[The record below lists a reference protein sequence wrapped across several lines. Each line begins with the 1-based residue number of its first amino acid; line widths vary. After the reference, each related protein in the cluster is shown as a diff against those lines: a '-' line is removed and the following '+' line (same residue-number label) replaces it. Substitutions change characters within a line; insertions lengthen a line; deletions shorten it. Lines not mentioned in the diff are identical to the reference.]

1 MKKLIALLLAALMLL
16 SAATVLAEALPF
28 FGELTTEDLEYDPNP
43 EYEKYTLIEYYIE
56 GADATVI
63 ATVSGKIDNSEFCLE
78 FSFYGD
84 DQKVIC
90 NREGEVSFDKTGFMA
105 GDTPAMMAYAMEN
118 GIWFAIPSEDDVLV
132 FGDMTSEDAEYDPD
146 PEYDKYSVFEYYI
159 EGADATVVVTISAKA
174 DESEFNLEFSFY
186 GDDQKVV
193 CNREGEVSF
202 DKTGFMA
209 GDTPAMMAFLL
220 ENAVWA
226 ERNKANAA
234 LCVCAGIAPRRS
246 RQACR
251 VSAKEA
257 ELSGKALIQPFSQR
271 FFSRGGKQHG
281 RIASTASAA

>member
-1 MKKLIALLLAALMLL
+1 MKMKKGVMTMKKLIALLLAALMLL
-16 SAATVLAEALPF
+16 TAATAFAEALPF
-28 FGELTTEDLEYDPNP
+28 FGELTAEDAEYDPNP
-43 EYEKYTLIEYYIE
+43 DYDKYTVIEYYIE

-159 EGADATVVVTISAKA
+159 EGADATVVVTVSAKA

-193 CNREGEVSF
+193 CNRDGEVSF

-226 ERNKANAA
+226 EIVK
-234 LCVCAGIAPRRS
+234 
-246 RQACR
+246 
-251 VSAKEA
+251 
-257 ELSGKALIQPFSQR
+257 
-271 FFSRGGKQHG
+271 
-281 RIASTASAA
+281 